1 MNIIKVVVDGGWHI
15 RESEMQEI
23 LSMVTL
29 TEDVSGMSV
38 IVGSNEK
45 VIKNISEDVVRFF
58 QSAMR
63 EFGCSLDLIAFI
75 EKQKK

>member
-1 MNIIKVVVDGGWHI
+1 MNIIKVVIEGGWFI

-23 LSMVTL
+23 LSMITL

-45 VIKNISEDVVRFF
+45 VIK
-58 QSAMR
+58 
-63 EFGCSLDLIAFI
+63 
-75 EKQKK
+75 

>member
-45 VIKNISEDVVRFF
+45 VIKQISEDVVRFF
-58 QSAMR
+58 QSAMH
-63 EFGCSLDLIAFI
+63 EFGCSQDLIAFI

>member
-1 MNIIKVVVDGGWHI
+1 MNILKVVIEGGWYI

-23 LSMVTL
+23 LSMITL

-45 VIKNISEDVVRFF
+45 VIKQIAEDVTKFF
-58 QSAMR
+58 KKAML
-63 EFGCSLDLIAFI
+63 EFECD
-75 EKQKK
+75 K

>member
-1 MNIIKVVVDGGWHI
+1 MNLLKVVIEGGWFI
-15 RESEMQEI
+15 RESEMQQI

-45 VIKNISEDVVRFF
+45 VIK
-58 QSAMR
+58 
-63 EFGCSLDLIAFI
+63 
-75 EKQKK
+75 